1 MIKCF
6 WYLKSLKQLFIIWLI
21 SCFILLGNSFVN
33 AFTSVPIW
41 QNTTPPNDTNLSIS
55 VLPYWSFVSNSL
67 WSWKP
72 ILAFIN
78 KALNTTKWQYVYF
91 MWIDWKLYFY
101 SSYIYSSS
109 TTLTWDRQ
117 GYVSLY
123 RICDYIG
130 ENTTSL
136 SNCTQSNYDDQIVN
150 DFLDTVK
157 LWDYYA
163 VWWKTNSTY
172 YYYAWFCASSS
183 VYNKSICFWWDNWT
197 YFWLTWSINIPSQT
211 DFSDLDWYD
220 SQSPAVPISPTP
232 TPWWNNQVWNWW
244 ELDWVNY
251 TVIDTWDIVYYFE
264 NNPYYRFDKWVCY
277 VWTDDFNTL
286 YSSWST
292 LWLFRANSWW
302 TIFDLFSSQFWN
314 TFTIN
319 QVWTFINAWNLNYF
333 TWFKW
338 WNRDENNV
346 PMFNAYY
353 SINSWFYQDFSDD
366 LIVPFIW
373 NPIAFYFMG
382 YVSSLYWEYST
393 PWQAISTYCYYKL
406 WLDKD
411 SWSMNITDDSDS
423 SYWNNA
429 NDFINQRNKFYWL
442 SSWSMNIQ
450 SQSWSWT
457 ILDYFTWWQD
467 NYDFNTFFSSSF
479 NKFKDKISL
488 NLSDLGAWFLP
499 TWIIMFLIA
508 IIFFRFLSH

>member
-1 MIKCF
+1 MIKCI

-21 SCFILLGNSFVN
+21 SCFILLGNSFVSAYTCSNDWNSCYDLEFWQVYSNFSWEKYIWNVVDRNFNFSSNVFLYNWYYQSTTFRRFWALWWETDWLHFTRQNYN
-33 AFTSVPIW
+33 ATSKINW
-41 QNTTPPNDTNLSIS
+41 
-55 VLPYWSFVSNSL
+55 VLQWFFICSAMPENNSL
-67 WSWKP
+67 LKNNNSCEFYTNFVDLKNY
-72 ILAFIN
+72 ISNAN
-78 KALNTTKWQYVYF
+78 RY
-91 MWIDWKLYFY
+91 LYY
-101 SSYIYSSS
+101 CN
-109 TTLTWDRQ
+109 
-117 GYVSLY
+117 V
-123 RICDYIG
+123 
-130 ENTTSL
+130 NTTS
-136 SNCTQSNYDDQIVN
+136 NTCNICIYN
-150 DFLDTVK
+150 NWWWDFVCV
-157 LWDYYA
+157 DYWSYYTSLT
-163 VWWKTNSTY
+163 WWFLTEEEIWSRAIRNPF
-172 YYYAWFCASSS
+172 WSSS
-183 VYNKSICFWWDNWT
+183 
-197 YFWLTWSINIPSQT
+197 LPIPST
-211 DFSDLDWYD
+211 
-220 SQSPAVPISPTP
+220 
-232 TPWWNNQVWNWW
+232 WNNQVWNWW

-277 VWTDDFNTL
+277 VWTNDFNTL
-286 YSSWST
+286 YLSWST

-319 QVWTFINAWNLNYF
+319 QVWTFINARNLNYF

-373 NPIAFYFMG
+373 NPIAFYFMW

-457 ILDYFTWWQD
+457 ILDYFTWWED

-479 NKFKDKISL
+479 NKFKNKISL